1 MKIRYLVWITT
12 ILIIH
17 FTNWYFVMAFC
28 SVYINSNKGWL
39 LGSLI
44 SIGIDVI
51 LIKPVISFIKT
62 LVRLIAKTY
71 PNK

>member
-1 MKIRYLVWITT
+1 MKIRYLVWIIT
-12 ILIIH
+12 IVFIH

-39 LGSLI
+39 LGSII

-51 LIKPVISFIKT
+51 LIKPIISLIKT
-62 LVRLIAKTY
+62 LVRLFAKKY